1 MLLRTIAGLT
11 VGLLLLASTLPAS
24 AGESVAPASPAQTMI
39 AQTNTKAACKQSCEA
54 NRLACMK
61 ASAQTNAQG
70 VPVTSPDDTKK
81 CWDGFNACDK
91 TC

>member
-1 MLLRTIAGLT
+1 MVLRTIAALTFGLWL
-11 VGLLLLASTLPAS
+11 VVPALQ
-24 AGESVAPASPAQTMI
+24 AGAVEPAAPAISGAAVI

-61 ASAQTNAQG
+61 AGARANAQG
-70 VPVTSPDDTKK
+70 IPVTSPDYTKK

-91 TC
+91 NC